1 MKILRNIASALLM
14 IGILLLFGSPVI
26 MGIIAGVVVY
36 LFLGPQT
43 FWEKAVAFLISV
55 VIFLLVFGAVAAV
68 LFELIE

>member
-1 MKILRNIASALLM
+1 M